1 MRATAPCTLRL
12 TDAHCG
18 CRTSDVL
25 TRVHFQMIKGARL
38 ATTSRS
44 HRPQALPACHRR
56 KARSSCTTNSGFAS
70 MAREMFQTDGLQLQ
84 LEQRQICVRTHT
96 YILTCVHIH
105 MHIPI
110 LNVCMYACMYV
121 SMYVCTYVPMYLCI
135 YVYMYLCIYVSMC
148 IHDAGLPHPPSPP
161 PHGIPPLPVKWVVV
175 LFGLVAFPVLVV
187 MSSLRALSPPPL
199 WGGACGRS
207 GWPRSACV
215 GQCVLQR

>member
-25 TRVHFQMIKGARL
+25 TRVHFKMIKGARL

-96 YILTCVHIH
+96 HTYLPAYTYTSTY
-105 MHIPI
+105 P
-110 LNVCMYACMYV
+110 Y
-121 SMYVCTYVPMYLCI
+121 SMYVCMHVCMYLCMYVPMYLCTYVFMYICI
-135 YVYMYLCIYVSMC
+135 YASMYLCVYMMQGC
-148 IHDAGLPHPPSPP
+148 RTPPP
-161 PHGIPPLPVKWVVV
+161 PHPMV
-175 LFGLVAFPVLVV
+175 
-187 MSSLRALSPPPL
+187 SPP
-199 WGGACGRS
+199 CRS
-207 GWPRSACV
+207 SG
-215 GQCVLQR
+215 